1 MQRLITIFR
10 TIIVAGLILAIA
22 GGLIDL
28 VFPDL
33 VPAQIND
40 AYEAYTIEEAADIHI
55 AMGFLALVV
64 LIVVLVA
71 TVGLLLLK
79 RWARAL
85 AFWVTVVSTL
95 FYPFLG
101 PYLYSGLGLMLTE
114 ASMLLWGAVLAM
126 AYFSELRTYFE
137 RQPAP
142 EDMT

>member
-28 VFPDL
+28 LFPDL

-40 AYEAYTIEEAADIHI
+40 AYEAYSAGEAADTYLV
-55 AMGFLALVV
+55 MGVLALFVLVV
-64 LIVVLVA
+64 ALVA

-79 RWARAL
+79 RWARPL
-85 AFWVTVVSTL
+85 AFWTTVVSTL
-95 FYPFLG
+95 SYPALG

-114 ASMLLWGAVLAM
+114 ASMMLWGAALAM
-126 AYFSELRTYFE
+126 AYFSDLRTHFE
-137 RQPAP
+137 RQPA
-142 EDMT
+142 TTG